1 MNFSRTTDVKA
12 IFALTLVH
20 FTGDFYSSFAIP
32 LIPTFVERHGLNLW
46 QVGVITGFIRLL
58 AFVVQP
64 TVGYFADRSQTRFFA
79 LGGLLLTVL
88 FIPLAGVAPTFIWLL
103 LCLATGSFG
112 SSMFHPAVTGMV
124 PVYAGRNAGFSMS
137 IFNTGGTLA
146 FGLGPI
152 FIAWFVDRFGLQA
165 MPATMAI
172 GAAVMAYLIRVL
184 PMPPPSG
191 ADEKRFWA
199 VMQDMLGDVWRPVL
213 LIWIVMV
220 LRAAT
225 GQAYMTFI
233 TVLLSQKGF
242 PLIAIGAVTSIFVV
256 AGTMS
261 GMLAGFFSDRFEFK
275 SIFFAAH
282 AMMVPTLLFLL
293 YARGV
298 WVYAAAFLAGFCVL
312 ATLPLGVVMAQE
324 LAPKGRSMVSSL
336 MMGFAYGLGGATTP
350 LTGRLSDS
358 FGIETV
364 LFYTAFVP
372 LVTVMLICFFPRM
385 RS

>member
-1 MNFSRTTDVKA
+1 MHFSRTTDVKA

-32 LIPTFVERHGLNLW
+32 LIPTFIERHGLNLW

-79 LGGLLLTVL
+79 LGGLLLTIL

-124 PVYAGRNAGFSMS
+124 PVYAGKNAGFSMS

-152 FIAWFVDRFGLQA
+152 FITWFVDRFGLHA

-298 WVYAAAFLAGFCVL
+298 WVYAAAFLAGFFVL

-324 LAPKGRSMVSSL
+324 LAPRGRSMVSSL

-364 LFYTAFVP
+364 LFYIAFVP

>member
-88 FIPLAGVAPTFIWLL
+88 FIPLAGVAPTFVWLL

-152 FIAWFVDRFGLQA
+152 FITWFVDRFGLQA

-275 SIFFAAH
+275 NIFFAAH